1 MQQRYE
7 RCRTCGRWT
16 PRARLTAE
24 GRCGPECARAYT
36 ACVTCGRVFA
46 TGEGW
51 DDGHCSRACVTRF
64 VIVRNY
70 GPRPVTLATEE

>member
-1 MQQRYE
+1 MPRFD

-16 PRARLTAE
+16 PRARLSNE
-24 GRCGPECARAYT
+24 GRCCAECAQTFAV
-36 ACVTCGRVFA
+36 CVNCGRVFPR
-46 TGEGW
+46 GGGV
-51 DDGHCSRACVTRF
+51 DDEHCSRECTTRY

>member
-1 MQQRYE
+1 MPHFD

-16 PRARLTAE
+16 PRARLTSE
-24 GRCGPECARAYT
+24 GRCCLECAQAF
-36 ACVTCGRVFA
+36 AVCVNCGRVFPR
-46 TGEGW
+46 GEGI
-51 DDGHCSRACVTRF
+51 DEEHCSRECTTRY

>member
-1 MQQRYE
+1 MPHYD

-16 PRARLTAE
+16 LRARLSNE
-24 GRCGPECARAYT
+24 GRCCPECAQAFST
-36 ACVTCGRVFA
+36 CVNCGRVFA
-46 TGEGW
+46 RGEGF
-51 DDGHCSRACVTRF
+51 DEEHCSRECTTRY